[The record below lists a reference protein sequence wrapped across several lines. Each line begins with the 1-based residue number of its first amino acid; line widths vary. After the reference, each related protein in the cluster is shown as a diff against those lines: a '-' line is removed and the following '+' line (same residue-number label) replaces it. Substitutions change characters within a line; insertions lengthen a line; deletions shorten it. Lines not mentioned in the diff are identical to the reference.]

1 MFNNFRF
8 VVRSFANITIGAE
21 RHIHPAIR
29 SISSLNQFPLGSP
42 TLPISINLPS
52 IPTKKITDNH
62 NPCIPL
68 RIPRPTVSLPIVDPN
83 VGNVDEIQAARLIV
97 IRRKKMKKHKLKKLR
112 KRMKYV
118 WAKVRQKREMRKE
131 KAFQAE
137 LLGQVKEAEKFSA
150 VEYVQ
155 EKLNIVNMTI
165 LPNRWRGKRLPE
177 FVIKDLIAKAQAKKQ
192 AKSEAVERRKK
203 LLSSYK
209 RINSP

>member
-1 MFNNFRF
+1 
-8 VVRSFANITIGAE
+8 
-21 RHIHPAIR
+21 
-29 SISSLNQFPLGSP
+29 LGSP

-52 IPTKKITDNH
+52 IPTKKIKDNH

-68 RIPRPTVSLPIVDPN
+68 RIPRPTVSHPIVDPN

-137 LLGQVKEAEKFSA
+137 LLGQVC
-150 VEYVQ
+150 
-155 EKLNIVNMTI
+155 
-165 LPNRWRGKRLPE
+165 
-177 FVIKDLIAKAQAKKQ
+177 
-192 AKSEAVERRKK
+192 
-203 LLSSYK
+203 
-209 RINSP
+209 INFF